1 MEREQKQTWERIML
15 ITPFVLKVI
24 NNDRKTLTHIEIVDL
39 IAEKIESVIP

>member
-15 ITPFVLKVI
+15 IRPFVLKVI